1 MAGAILEAKAQGAV
15 GFLDFAP
22 KDDVA
27 YVKLPSL
34 SSTKGKT
41 NRRYG
46 ATERRE
52 GGKEKEKE
60 KEKEEEGHREG
71 DREGERC
78 LEGRKSDEERKS
90 EGEKER
96 GGRREE
102 SDRRREG
109 EREIRKEEG
118 GSWRKILNRFYF
130 PDMVYIQ
137 TQAVSIAGEF
147 CRHQL
152 NG

>member
-60 KEKEEEGHREG
+60 KEKEKGEGDREG
-71 DREGERC
+71 DREMF
-78 LEGRKSDEERKS
+78 

-96 GGRREE
+96 
-102 SDRRREG
+102 
-109 EREIRKEEG
+109 
-118 GSWRKILNRFYF
+118 
-130 PDMVYIQ
+130 
-137 TQAVSIAGEF
+137 
-147 CRHQL
+147 
-152 NG
+152 